1 MSTTAETL
9 SRFRKELIE
18 GGFSERDADGL
29 ACEVGVAYVKE
40 NGLAVKFDA

>member
-18 GGFSERDADGL
+18 GGFSERDADAL
-29 ACEVGVAYVKE
+29 ACEVGVGHVNE
-40 NGLAVKFDA
+40 NGLTVKHDA